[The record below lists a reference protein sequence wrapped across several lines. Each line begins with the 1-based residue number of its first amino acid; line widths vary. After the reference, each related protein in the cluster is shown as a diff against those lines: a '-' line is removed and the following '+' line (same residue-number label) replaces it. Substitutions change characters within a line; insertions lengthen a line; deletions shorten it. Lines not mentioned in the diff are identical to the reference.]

1 MQIYKCYVPRD
12 DVHKARFCRAVV
24 LSKFNT
30 KLWKENPELTPSQI
44 ERKLAQMVR
53 EQYQASKGTK
63 SVLIILQEI
72 KSELEKEGY

>member
-12 DVHKARFCRAVV
+12 DVHKARFYRAVV

-44 ERKLAQMVR
+44 ERKLAQKVR
-53 EQYQASKGTK
+53 EEYQAFKGLK
-63 SVLIILQEI
+63 SVSTILLEI
-72 KSELEKEGY
+72 KFELEKEGY